1 MAERAGAE
9 ADRCSRG
16 PDHRGKRRHRNCA
29 AQIPQDCESPVNL
42 YRRHFLGSSLL
53 VFGSTL
59 MDALTTPLWRWKHP
73 LLLDS
78 KAASDTGAVQFVD
91 VAKEAGLN
99 VPNVWRSDTNKRYI
113 IEANVSRI

>member
-16 PDHRGKRRHRNCA
+16 PDHRGKGRQRNCA
-29 AQIPQDCESPVNL
+29 ADIPHDCECEPHVNL
-42 YRRHFLGSSLL
+42 RRRHFLRSSLL

-59 MDALTTPLWRWKHP
+59 MDALTTPLWRWKRRR
-73 LLLDS
+73 LLHTKADS
-78 KAASDTGAVQFVD
+78 ATEPVKFAD

-99 VPNVWRSDTNKRYI
+99 VRNVSGSDTN
-113 IEANVSRI
+113 